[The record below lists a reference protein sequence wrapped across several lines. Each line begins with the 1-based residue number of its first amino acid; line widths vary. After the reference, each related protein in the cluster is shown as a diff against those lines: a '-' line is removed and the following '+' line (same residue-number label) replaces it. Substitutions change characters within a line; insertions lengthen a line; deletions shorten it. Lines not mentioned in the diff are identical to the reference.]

1 MDPPLPNA
9 TVEDPEDEDS
19 EDDEFQTQLDCNG
32 GTLTSRSKRQP
43 ASTFK
48 KSQTKVL

>member
-1 MDPPLPNA
+1 MIPVPPVTNA

-19 EDDEFQTQLDCNG
+19 EDDEFQTQLDCQA
-32 GTLTSRSKRQP
+32 LTSRSKRMP